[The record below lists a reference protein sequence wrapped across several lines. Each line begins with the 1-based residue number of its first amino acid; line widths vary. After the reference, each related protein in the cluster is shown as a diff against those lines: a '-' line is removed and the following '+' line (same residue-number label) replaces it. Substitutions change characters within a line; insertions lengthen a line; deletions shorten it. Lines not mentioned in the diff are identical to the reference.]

1 MTAPA
6 GEQQQSEP
14 TPAPKGD
21 KGNDGGAKTFTQDQ
35 LNAIV
40 AQTRRDTEAKF
51 DGFDDIKA
59 KAEQLDALTQ
69 SAKSDLERANETA
82 ATEKKRADT
91 EAQEK
96 AQAKLE
102 NLRYKICAAKKLDP
116 DLWDRVTGTTK
127 EEIEADADKLAE
139 KFTPAR
145 PIGAFRSGAS
155 APNNSDPKERA
166 AAALRSSWENR

>member
-6 GEQQQSEP
+6 EETGSAPAGEEQGKN
-14 TPAPKGD
+14 KGE
-21 KGNDGGAKTFTQDQ
+21 KSDGLITQEQ
-35 LNAIV
+35 MNKLLAS
-40 AQTRRDTEAKF
+40 QKRDIESRY

-102 NLRYKICAAKKLDP
+102 NLRYRICASKKLDP

-139 KFTPAR
+139 KFTPSR

-166 AAALRSSWENR
+166 AAALRSSWNDR